1 MGWGNRRSS
10 AALAERIE
18 RLGRIMATPPTADT
32 LKYFSNETIKT
43 YLEQKGEAG
52 ELPWDFVIQ
61 TIPEIATFLSL
72 HNPIP

>member
-1 MGWGNRRSS
+1 
-10 AALAERIE
+10 
-18 RLGRIMATPPTADT
+18 MATPPTADT